1 MNFILSAD
9 YRKMIKLINDN
20 LENDYQI
27 DQLNKELKKLQ
38 KQLKQ

>member
-27 DQLNKELKKLQ
+27 DQLDKELKKLQ